1 MIIFFIL
8 GLLLGGAAVVF
19 ALENVTI
26 ITVTFFQWQITG
38 SLALILIS
46 AIAAGVFAALLLI
59 LPNSIGNYFRYNALA
74 DELDKLQEELRKQKT
89 LTLFAKQTP
98 PTPETIEQ
106 IEKGEIV
113 TKTEYAKS

>member
-8 GLLLGGAAVVF
+8 GLLLGGMAVVF

-26 ITVTFFQWQITG
+26 ITVTFFQWQLTG
-38 SLALILIS
+38 SLALILMS

-59 LPNSIGNYFRYNALA
+59 LPSSIANYFRYNSLA
-74 DELDKLQEELRKQKT
+74 NELEKLQEELRKQKT
-89 LTLFAKQTP
+89 LTLFAKQNP

-106 IEKGEIV
+106 IEKGDIA
-113 TKTEYAKS
+113 TKTEYASS